1 MTKTQTPLKI
11 FIGWDSRED
20 IAYQVAK
27 KSIEN
32 LASVPVDIQPIKQR
46 ELRRDGVYLRD
57 EDKLASTEFTFTRYL
72 VPYLADYKGWAL
84 FIDCDFLFL
93 DDVAKL
99 FEQVND
105 NYAVMCAQH
114 DYTPQPGRKM
124 DGKQQIPYPRK
135 NSSSMML
142 LNCAH
147 PKNKEFLTPDNINAE
162 STSAAYV
169 HRFSWLDDQDI
180 GKLSHEWNWLVGWYK
195 EPKDGKPKA
204 LHYTEGGPWFEEYQ
218 ECEYAIDWIKIEHTI
233 VNDLLEE
240 SKKKISDLKTR
251 VIRIEDLTLSAEL
264 KEIYISLTNKMLDPT
279 QKYLK
284 NDFENQMETMMG
296 VKVASI
302 LTKKQ
307 DDTDFD
313 YRRKGVDYDPY
324 LKDFILG
331 VGGKIGDFDDKES
344 LKDHT
349 IVIRGL
355 GGGGQKALKW
365 CQKNNID
372 FYAIDTGYIQPKLA
386 KTKQYHRI
394 TKNSLQNLGPL
405 KDFPSDRLNRLNWRP
420 RKHRGGSYI
429 LICPPSEK
437 VMKFYNQD
445 LDTWMDK
452 TIAQIKK
459 HSDREIRIRLK
470 PSRTER
476 VTTNP
481 IQSEFDDMHCLVT
494 FNSIAATEA
503 LLYGKPAITLAPNA
517 ASMIYDAK
525 IENIESLPM
534 ISTDLVEA
542 FARHLSYNQFT
553 SAEMRSGFAWK
564 TLRSME

>member
-1 MTKTQTPLKI
+1 MIEPQAPLKI

-32 LASVPVDIQPIKQR
+32 LASVPVDIQPIKQK
-46 ELRRDGVYLRD
+46 ELRKHDIYLRSK
-57 EDKLASTEFTFTRYL
+57 DKLASTEFTFTRYL
-72 VPYLADYKGWAL
+72 VPYLSNYEGWAL

-114 DYTPQPGRKM
+114 DYTPKPGKKM
-124 DGKQQIPYPRK
+124 DGQVQTVYPRK
-135 NSSSMML
+135 NWSSMML

-147 PKNKEFLTPDNINAE
+147 PKNKEFLTLDNINSE
-162 STSAAYV
+162 DTNAAYL

-180 GKLSHEWNWLVGWYK
+180 GELSHEWNWLVGWYK
-195 EPKDGKPKA
+195 ELEDGTPKA
-204 LHYTEGGPWFEEYQ
+204 LHFTEGGPWFEDYQ
-218 ECEYAIDWIKIEHTI
+218 DCEYAADWIKVERTVKDEIIEEH
-233 VNDLLEE
+233 
-240 SKKKISDLKTR
+240 KKKINYLKTKS
-251 VIRIEDLTLSAEL
+251 VAVEDLTLSDDFKEL
-264 KEIYISLTNKMLDPT
+264 YNSLTNKILDSNQT
-279 QKYLK
+279 YLK
-284 NDFENQMETMMG
+284 NDFEKQMEKLMG
-296 VKVASI
+296 IKVAAI
-302 LTKKQ
+302 LSEKQ

-313 YRRKGVDYDPY
+313 YSRKGLDYDPY

-331 VGGKIGDFDDKES
+331 AGGKVGNFDNKES

-349 IVIRGL
+349 LVIRGL
-355 GGGGQKALKW
+355 GGGGQKALNW
-365 CQKNNID
+365 CQANSVD
-372 FYAIDTGYIQPKLA
+372 FYAIDTGYMQPMLA
-386 KTKQYHRI
+386 KTKQYHRV

-405 KDFPSDRLNRLNWRP
+405 QDFPSDRLDRLKWKSQ
-420 RKHRGGSYI
+420 KHKSGSYI

-445 LDTWMDK
+445 LDTWMDQ
-452 TIAQIKK
+452 TIAEIKK
-459 HSDREIRIRLK
+459 NSDREIRIRLK

-476 VTTNP
+476 VTVNP

-503 LLYGKPAITLAPNA
+503 LLYSKPAITLAPNA
-517 ASMIYDAK
+517 ASMIYNPK
-525 IENIESLPM
+525 ISDIESLPK

-564 TLRSME
+564 TLQSME